1 MSYVDRTLAVDGK
14 TVRLTPLLRQMG
26 SQDSAASRAVAVSYG
41 LTTSGGANQAVP
53 PDGLTGLVLVDG
65 RLWWLGPQTR
75 PWRPEHGGVEI
86 VGIRIALKW
95 GHAVLGES
103 LHGYQDARVPVNELW
118 PLDPALDVSAGPLVE
133 TPLNRLMRV
142 IEHRVSGKTID
153 PFAENAAAWLRTGEP
168 TVADLAN
175 RAELSIRQFHRR
187 CLTSFGLPPSKLL
200 RINRLHQAAA
210 RLRRGG
216 HAGLADVA
224 VSSGYFDQAHF
235 CREID
240 QLVGERASKAF
251 AVASNVRFV
260 QYRDGCPP

>member
-1 MSYVDRTLAVDGK
+1 VSYVDGTLAVDGK

-41 LTTSGGANQAVP
+41 LTTSGSANQAVP

-153 PFAENAAAWLRTGEP
+153 PFAENAAAWLRTGGRLGEP
-168 TVADLAN
+168 GRTIDSSV
-175 RAELSIRQFHRR
+175 
-187 CLTSFGLPPSKLL
+187 PSTMPHLL
-200 RINRLHQAAA
+200 RSSSVKAAKNQPT
-210 RLRRGG
+210 
-216 HAGLADVA
+216 
-224 VSSGYFDQAHF
+224 SSG
-235 CREID
+235 
-240 QLVGERASKAF
+240 S
-251 AVASNVRFV
+251 ST
-260 QYRDGCPP
+260 PPTGWARGVS